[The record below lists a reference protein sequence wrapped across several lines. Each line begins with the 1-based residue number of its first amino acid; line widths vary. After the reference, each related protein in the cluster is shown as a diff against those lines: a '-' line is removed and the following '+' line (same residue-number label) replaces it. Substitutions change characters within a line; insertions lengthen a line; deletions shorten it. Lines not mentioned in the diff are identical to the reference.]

1 MTGFV
6 YAIESGDLIK
16 VGYSTNPPLRL
27 TKLQSA
33 IKAPCRLLGYIPATA
48 ADEREIHRALKGD
61 CFRGEWFHRGSLV
74 SHFLSTITP
83 YQKPEKKRRLSKLA
97 TYMEAQGLNDA
108 DMAARI
114 GHCSAAAV
122 DKWRRGL
129 RVPRPEQMRRI
140 QEATAGCV
148 MANDFFAAASSDKD
162 DAA

>member
-1 MTGFV
+1 MFRPNCL
-6 YAIESGDLIK
+6 YAKTSLT
-16 VGYSTNPPLRL
+16 SPPKPGQYGRAM
-27 TKLQSA
+27 KLS
-33 IKAPCRLLGYIPATA
+33 
-48 ADEREIHRALKGD
+48 
-61 CFRGEWFHRGSLV
+61 
-74 SHFLSTITP
+74 
-83 YQKPEKKRRLSKLA
+83 

-140 QEATAGCV
+140 QEATEGRV